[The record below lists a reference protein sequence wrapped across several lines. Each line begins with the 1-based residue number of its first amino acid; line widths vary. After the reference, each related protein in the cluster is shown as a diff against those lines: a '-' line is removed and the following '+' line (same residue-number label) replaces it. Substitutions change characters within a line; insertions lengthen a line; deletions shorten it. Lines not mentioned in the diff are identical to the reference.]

1 MLGLEHRV
9 VPAGV
14 DESPHPEEDPL
25 EFAGRAARDK
35 AGEVAR
41 RHPGCLVLAAD
52 TVVTLDGAILGKP
65 GNPGEALAMLERL
78 AGRTHQVH
86 TGVALVRDGE
96 AAGLVDTAVV
106 ELLPAD
112 RELLAWYVA
121 TGEPMDK
128 AGAYAV
134 QGVGGLLVA
143 RVDGHPHTVVGLPIH
158 RLPELFRILDLE
170 LLSGLRKRHRPAD
183 VHRGGNPESPGT

>member
-14 DESPHPEEDPL
+14 DESPHPGEDPL

-41 RHPGCLVLAAD
+41 CHPGCLVLAAD

-65 GNPGEALAMLERL
+65 GDAGEALAMLERL
-78 AGRTHQVH
+78 VGRTHRVH
-86 TGVALVRDGE
+86 TGMALVRDGE
-96 AAGLVDTAVV
+96 MAGLVDTAIV
-106 ELLPAD
+106 EFLPAD
-112 RELLAWYVA
+112 RNLLAWYVA
-121 TGEPMDK
+121 TGEPLDK

-134 QGVGGLLVA
+134 QGIGGLLVA

-158 RLPELFRILDLE
+158 RLPELFAALGLDL
-170 LLSGLRKRHRPAD
+170 LPRLGATT
-183 VHRGGNPESPGT
+183 NPGPPGAAP